1 MQEFTLGARKKLV
14 PTRMTPLMMKT
25 TIELLLLSGLWAA
38 EREAVREMPGRKL
51 DLHRKYRGASTRLKG
66 VLNREVELLV
76 EMLVVTQQRI
86 VVGATP
92 GKKALHYVPHP
103 LHFLCP
109 HKLNSTR
116 TMMMKI

>member
-1 MQEFTLGARKKLV
+1 MQEFILGARKKPV
-14 PTRMTPLMMKT
+14 PIRMIPMMKA
-25 TIELLLLSGLWAA
+25 TIDLLSSLWAA

-51 DLHRKYRGASTRLKG
+51 DLHPKYRGAPTRLKG
-66 VLNREVELLV
+66 ALNREVELLV
-76 EMLVVTQQRI
+76 EMLFVKQQRI

-92 GKKALHYVPHP
+92 GREALRYVPHP